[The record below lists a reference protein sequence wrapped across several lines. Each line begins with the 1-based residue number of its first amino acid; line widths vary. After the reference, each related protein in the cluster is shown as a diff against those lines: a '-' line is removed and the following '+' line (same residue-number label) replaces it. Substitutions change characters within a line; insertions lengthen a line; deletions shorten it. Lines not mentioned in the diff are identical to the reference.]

1 MVIKPS
7 KSAAEN
13 KDDLARRIGLKLKE
27 LRKSMGMTMKRLVE
41 ETGLS
46 APPSSPGQISP
57 ERLTKRYSRDERRR
71 NSDEGWEKI

>member
-13 KDDLARRIGLKLKE
+13 KDDLARRIGFKLKE

-41 ETGLS
+41 ETEPS
-46 APPSSPGQISP
+46 APPH
-57 ERLTKRYSRDERRR
+57 LRDRSVWRD
-71 NSDEGWEKI
+71 SLKIFPR